1 MTPRP
6 TSTPGFCAR
15 TTANTW
21 RASSASRNQKHA
33 SRPSPEP
40 SSIPMMFFSP
50 LRRQKVGIAFSFW
63 MICWRVSAARR
74 AGLRSVLPFGF
85 VFAHGVSG
93 LAFFAASSASS
104 RSPDASLIA
113 ASSSSSS
120 DGSDDAFGLPLP
132 PLPIAEGRE
141 ESGGGGDARRRRASQ
156 LDLKMGARRRQDA
169 PQSAP

>member
-1 MTPRP
+1 M
-6 TSTPGFCAR
+6 
-15 TTANTW
+15 
-21 RASSASRNQKHA
+21 
-33 SRPSPEP
+33 
-40 SSIPMMFFSP
+40 
-50 LRRQKVGIAFSFW
+50 GIAFSFW

-120 DGSDDAFGLPLP
+120 AGSADAVGLP
-132 PLPIAEGRE
+132 
-141 ESGGGGDARRRRASQ
+141 
-156 LDLKMGARRRQDA
+156 
-169 PQSAP
+169 

>member
-1 MTPRP
+1 M
-6 TSTPGFCAR
+6 
-15 TTANTW
+15 
-21 RASSASRNQKHA
+21 
-33 SRPSPEP
+33 
-40 SSIPMMFFSP
+40 
-50 LRRQKVGIAFSFW
+50 GIAFSFW

-141 ESGGGGDARRRRASQ
+141 ESGAARGRPEDGELRK
-156 LDLKMGARRRQDA
+156 LDLKTGAQRRQDA